1 MASPGNPD
9 AQSDALVLI
18 PSGPISDKLRAERL
32 SIGDP
37 TVLRDLSCSTSA
49 EKDDFSIIGF
59 AGEFKKD
66 DNESNEN
73 QLIMVLTTAQA
84 QRKVLSLKPS
94 IVMGATACRGIVQI
108 FSSYWKDDDSVCS

>member
-1 MASPGNPD
+1 MASPGNSD

-18 PSGPISDKLRAERL
+18 PSGPISGAERL

-37 TVLRDLSCSTSA
+37 TVSRDLYWSTSA

-84 QRKVLSLKPS
+84 QRKALSLKSS
-94 IVMGATACRGIVQI
+94 IVIRATACRGIVQV